1 MAKANDFTYQITN
14 SDTSVKI
21 DVYYENVL
29 TKTCLFPKGTLSVS
43 ANNGDNQTV
52 NFRLS
57 GSRNNIFSVRYD
69 KFLGEDYSSAVEAI
83 EDLSGIL

>member
-1 MAKANDFTYQITN
+1 MANTNGFTYKITD

-21 DVYYENVL
+21 EVYDGEDL

-43 ANNGDNQTV
+43 ASNGDWQSV
-52 NFRLS
+52 DFRLL
-57 GSRNNIFSVRYD
+57 GSRKNIFSIRYD
-69 KFLGEDYSSAVEAI
+69 KFVGEDYESAVAAI